1 MANKF
6 ELYDIVDRIN
16 GGGIEPIGE
25 SHYDRRAFVRMKEI
39 ENLANMLINDILYV
53 YELEGHEASIV
64 DARFEAERWL
74 LDLKEILDDY
84 LPPTDKVGDDNE
96 SGD

>member
-39 ENLANMLINDILYV
+39 ENLANMLIDDILRI

-74 LDLKEILDDY
+74 LDLKEILNDY